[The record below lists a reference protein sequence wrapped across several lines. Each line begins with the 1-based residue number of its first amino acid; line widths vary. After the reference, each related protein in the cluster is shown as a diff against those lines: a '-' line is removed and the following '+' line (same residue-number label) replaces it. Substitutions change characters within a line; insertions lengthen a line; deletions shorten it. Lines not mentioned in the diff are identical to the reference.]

1 MRSHKLTSL
10 ALTFISTDRSSGI
23 DATMPQVHY
32 IALAALT
39 DVLHLAVCIQ
49 PTKCVARPKKRLFA
63 HRASVA
69 VLVDDSR
76 QHLFKFVFV

>member
-1 MRSHKLTSL
+1 MRSHKLTGL
-10 ALTFISTDRSSGI
+10 ALTFISTDRSGGI

-32 IALAALT
+32 IASAALT

-49 PTKCVARPKKRLFA
+49 PTKCVARPRKRLFA